1 MKIKVFYGP
10 RKAFD
15 EILPKGI
22 RPKTLTKLVEI
33 SDYKRHNIYVD
44 YPNKTKE
51 NRRKQSFKNV
61 IATTEEYALLS
72 DSGLNGL
79 ITLLDE
85 FSIENIYFQNPPSSV
100 VSQLE
105 EVYGKI
111 SRDNY
116 LYKNIQTKTLKI
128 FANKFTSEILGQETA
143 KNKLLMNLYQLA
155 KNYNKGKPI
164 VLMLYGPA
172 GVGKTETAKLL
183 SSVLGQHL
191 FRKQFSMFH
200 TNSFADYIFGASH
213 NSSSLSRDLLERESN
228 VILFDEFDKPD
239 NMFYNAFYQMFDEG
253 EFEDKNYQVNLKN
266 SIIFCTSNFTYEGE
280 IKRELGEAIYSRFDA
295 FIEYKALR
303 KEVVKQLISKSFNK
317 LINSLDNDDRKRID
331 KQECLDILLA
341 NSSNLQNAREL
352 DKFVNEY
359 AFSRILQATF
369 S

>member
-85 FSIENIYFQNPPSSV
+85 FSIENIYFQNPPSSI

-105 EVYGKI
+105 EVYRKI
-111 SRDNY
+111 GRDNY

-239 NMFYNAFYQMFDEG
+239 NMFYSAFYQMFDEG

-266 SIIFCTSNFTYEGE
+266 SIIFCTSNFTNECE

-303 KEVVKQLISKSFNK
+303 KEVVNQLISKSFDK

-359 AFSRILQATF
+359 VFSRILKATF